1 MTDLDKVYIDACLF
15 IDMAK
20 HELVMA
26 SKDVN
31 ERNVWLIKRFIK
43 AAKDKNIQVL
53 TSSLSIAECTHI
65 EGKGSPSDEARQ
77 FFDGLLASGR
87 SGVDLVQPTLTIIRK
102 ARDLRWIH
110 GIPLKGALDAI
121 HVASALD
128 RKCGELLTTDKKILN
143 KNNKLHK
150 LGLKICEPE
159 ETTLLPDKYRQEDLP
174 LA

>member
-1 MTDLDKVYIDACLF
+1 MTDLNRVYIDSCLF
-15 IDMAK
+15 INLAK

-31 ERNVWLIKRFIK
+31 ERNAWLTKQFIK

-65 EGKGSPSDEARQ
+65 QGKGSPSDEARQ
-77 FFDGLLASGR
+77 FFDGLLASGV
-87 SGVDLVQPTLTIIRK
+87 SGVNLVQPTLTIIRK

-110 GIPLKGALDAI
+110 DIPLQGALDAI

-143 KNNKLHK
+143 KNSKLHK

-159 ETTLLPDKYRQEDLP
+159 ETVLLPDKYRQEDLD
-174 LA
+174 L